1 MNSHNNKMK
10 NILFISYDGLTD
22 PLGQS
27 QIIPYLAGLTN
38 YGFRFTILSCDKPDN
53 YALHKKKIENIL
65 RPYSIKWVSIP
76 YHKNPPVLSALY
88 DVMMLKRKAAQLHLK
103 DTFDMVHTR
112 AGTPALVGL
121 WMKKRFGV
129 KFLNDLRD
137 FFADSRVDSGS
148 WNLKNP
154 IFRTVYKYF
163 KKKESEAIEMND
175 GMVCLTHVAEKIIK
189 DLPEYKHKIP
199 LQVIPCSVDME
210 LFNPKKIDPDNKKKI
225 REVLQIAEDDIIIS
239 YLGSIGGWYL
249 TDEMMTFCK
258 IISEENP
265 RTKFLFITPHQHEII
280 FEMARKNGIC
290 HNKILVRNAQRDEVP
305 ILLSLSTYSIFF
317 IKSCYSKQASS
328 PTKHGEIMAMGI
340 PLVTNKGVGDVAEI
354 VQNYNSGIVL
364 NNFEKE
370 NLVSAAKLLSKG
382 ILFDPEKIRE
392 GALEYYD
399 LQNAI
404 EKYKEIYS
412 LILTE

>member
-1 MNSHNNKMK
+1 MK
-10 NILFISYDGLTD
+10 KILFVSYDGLTD

-27 QIIPYLAGLTN
+27 QIIPYLAGLTK
-38 YGFRFTILSCDKPDN
+38 YGYQFTILSCDKPDK
-53 YALHKKKIENIL
+53 YLLHKERIENIL
-65 RPYSIKWVSIP
+65 RSYPIKWVSIP
-76 YHKNPPVLSALY
+76 YHKNPPVLSSIY
-88 DVMMLKRKAAQLHLK
+88 DTMMLKRKARQLHQE

-112 AGTPALVGL
+112 AGTPAIVGL
-121 WMKKRFGV
+121 WMKQKFGV
-129 KFLNDLRD
+129 KYLNDLRD
-137 FFADSRVDSGS
+137 FFADSRIDSGS

-154 IFRTVYKYF
+154 VYRAVYRYLKN
-163 KKKESEAIEMND
+163 KESESIKSND
-175 GMVCLTHVAEKIIK
+175 GIVCLTHTAEKIIREW
-189 DLPEYKHKIP
+189 PEYKKNIP
-199 LQVIPCSVDME
+199 LKVIPCSVDTE
-210 LFNPKKIDPDNKKKI
+210 LFNPKKIDQDTKKKI
-225 REVLQIAEDDIIIS
+225 REELQIAEGDIIIS

-249 TDEMMTFCK
+249 TEEMMAFCK
-258 IISEENP
+258 IISDENP
-265 RTKFLFITPHQHEII
+265 GTRFLFITPHQHEII
-280 FEMARKNGIC
+280 FEMARKHSISE
-290 HNKILVRNAQRDEVP
+290 NKILVRHAQRDDVP

-317 IKSCYSKQASS
+317 IKPCYSKQASS

-370 NLVSAAKLLSKG
+370 SLAAAAKLLSKG
-382 ILFDPEKIRE
+382 IPFDPERIRA

-404 EKYKEIYS
+404 EKYKEIYL